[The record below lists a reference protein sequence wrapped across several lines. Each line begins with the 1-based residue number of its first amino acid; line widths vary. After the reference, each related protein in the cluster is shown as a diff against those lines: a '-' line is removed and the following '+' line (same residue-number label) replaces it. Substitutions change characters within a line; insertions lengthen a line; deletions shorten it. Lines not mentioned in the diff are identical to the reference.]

1 MTSSRHYAL
10 VKGQTVFSLA
20 KRSREL
26 PALLPNQI
34 LIRIKAASLNYRD
47 LLTFGDPDGSK
58 DGLIP
63 LSDAAGE
70 VIAVGLD
77 VKKWKLGDRVSPG
90 FFPAWTDGAFSQVHL
105 TNALGGGQT
114 DGVLSEYVIADE
126 TAVVAIPDHLSFAEA
141 AALPCAGVTAWHALF
156 ERGGLQP
163 GQTVL
168 VQGTGGVAL
177 LGLQFASAVGAK
189 VIVISSSDEKLERA
203 TKLGAWQ
210 TINYNSHPDW
220 DRVALELT
228 DGQGVDHILELGGPA
243 TYDRS
248 IAAIA
253 PGGQIAQIGVLSGF
267 GSRPD
272 MTPLQFKNAAV
283 NGICV
288 GSIEH
293 YANLNRF
300 LAKHRIHPVIDT
312 DFSFGDAGLA
322 YDKLRSA
329 GHFGKITIS
338 VD

>member
-1 MTSSRHYAL
+1 MTSSQHYAL
-10 VKGQTVFSLA
+10 VRGHSRFSLA
-20 KRSREL
+20 QRNREL
-26 PALLPNQI
+26 PELLPQQI
-34 LIRIKAASLNYRD
+34 LIRIKAVSLNYRD
-47 LLTFGDPDGSK
+47 LLTFGDPEGSK

-70 VIAVGLD
+70 VVAVGD
-77 VKKWKLGDRVSPG
+77 KVQSWRLGDRVSPG
-90 FFPAWTDGAFSQVHL
+90 FFPAWADGVFSQVDL

-126 TAVVAIPDHLSFAEA
+126 TAVVAIPVHLSFAEA

-156 ERGGLQP
+156 ERGGLQRE
-163 GQTVL
+163 QTVL

-177 LGLQFASAVGAK
+177 SGLQFASAIGAK

-203 TKLGAWQ
+203 AELGAWQ
-210 TINYNSHPDW
+210 TINYDSHPDW

-228 DGQGVDHILELGGPA
+228 GGQGVDHILELGGPA

-288 GSIEH
+288 GSIAH

-300 LAKHRIHPVIDT
+300 LAKHAIHPIIDA
-312 DFSFGDAGLA
+312 DFPFADAGLA
-322 YDKLRSA
+322 YDALRSA

-338 VD
+338 VE